1 MTPIPQHK
9 AAEREAIARAVN
21 AYLSDGGKIQKL
33 GNGLAPIKN
42 MTWTEESEA
51 RWQAKLNGDL
61 PPKPERKRARTKP
74 SKKDVA
80 DRLSAARAAK
90 HQASRAALAPKVR
103 QLAELGVI
111 RSHIAK
117 TIGVAAGTVDKI
129 GQEHGIEIPL
139 QPRRGTRQARNNAEL
154 REEWE

>member
-1 MTPIPQHK
+1 MRPIAEHK
-9 AAEREAIARAVN
+9 QGDREMIARAMGEF
-21 AYLSDGGKIQKL
+21 LQEGGQIQKVDSSL
-33 GNGLAPIKN
+33 PPIN
-42 MTWTEESEA
+42 MTWTEENEA
-51 RWQAKLNGDL
+51 RWKAKLNGDL

-74 SKKDVA
+74 SKKDVV
-80 DRLSAARAAK
+80 DRLSAARTAK

>member
-1 MTPIPQHK
+1 MRPIAEHK
-9 AAEREAIARAVN
+9 QDEREMIARAMGEF
-21 AYLSDGGKIQKL
+21 LQEGGQIQKVDSSL
-33 GNGLAPIKN
+33 PPID
-42 MTWTEESEA
+42 MTWTEENEA
-51 RWQAKLNGDL
+51 RWKAKLNGDL

-90 HQASRAALAPKVR
+90 HQANRAALAPKVR

-139 QPRRGTRQARNNAEL
+139 QPRIGTRQARNNAEL
-154 REEWE
+154 RKEWD

>member
-1 MTPIPQHK
+1 MRPIAEHK
-9 AAEREAIARAVN
+9 QGDREMIARAMGEF
-21 AYLSDGGKIQKL
+21 LQEGGQIQKVDSSL
-33 GNGLAPIKN
+33 PPIN
-42 MTWTEESEA
+42 MTWTEENEA
-51 RWQAKLNGDL
+51 RWKAKLNGDL

-90 HQASRAALAPKVR
+90 HQANRAALAPKVR

>member
-1 MTPIPQHK
+1 MRQIAEHK
-9 AAEREAIARAVN
+9 QDEREMIARAMGEF
-21 AYLSDGGKIQKL
+21 LQEGGQIQKVDNSL
-33 GNGLAPIKN
+33 PPIS

-51 RWQAKLNGDL
+51 RWQAKLLGEL
-61 PPKPERKRARTKP
+61 PAKPEPKKRASAEDAVKRM
-74 SKKDVA
+74 SK
-80 DRLSAARAAK
+80 ARSNK
-90 HQASRAALAPKVR
+90 HRAERDKLAPKVK

-139 QPRRGTRQARNNAEL
+139 QPRRGTRQARKNAEL